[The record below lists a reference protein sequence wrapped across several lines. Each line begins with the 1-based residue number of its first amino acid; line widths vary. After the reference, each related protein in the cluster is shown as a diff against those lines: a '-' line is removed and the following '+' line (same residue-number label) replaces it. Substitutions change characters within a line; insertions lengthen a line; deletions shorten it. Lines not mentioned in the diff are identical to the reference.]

1 MDKMPGTL
9 LMKDQEEIDAQI
21 AMIVMDQEI
30 VICMGC
36 AQAIQDLKRM
46 QTIDTMKLKL

>member
-1 MDKMPGTL
+1 MHSKLLNKSTMDKMPGTL

-36 AQAIQDLKRM
+36 A
-46 QTIDTMKLKL
+46 